1 MNVPQGEA
9 TDAMVV
15 VMEERA
21 SEAQIELVVKR
32 LVEMGMD
39 VHRSTGVTRTVLG
52 AVGQGTPDAALI
64 ELLDGVH
71 EVLRISE
78 PYKLASR
85 TFKPDGTV
93 ITGGDVR
100 IGGDE
105 VIVIAGP
112 CSAESEPQV
121 RAAAAAVRRAGA
133 KIFRGG
139 AFKPR
144 SSPYSFQGLGEE
156 GLRLLRGAATAENL
170 KLVTEVMDLSQIEVI
185 DKYTDIFQVGAR
197 NMQNF
202 TLLRELGHV
211 RKPVLLKR
219 GISATIEEWLLSAEY
234 VLSGGNTDVILCER
248 GIRTFETA
256 TRNTFDISAI
266 PVVKKLSHLPVI
278 ADPSHGAGRRDMV
291 APMARAAVAAGV
303 DGLIIEVHC
312 DPDHALSDGAQS
324 MFPSQFDRLMAELRI
339 IAPAI
344 GRSICLE
351 PVVRRGWGA

>member
-1 MNVPQGEA
+1 MEME

-15 VMEERA
+15 VMQERA
-21 SEAQIELVVKR
+21 TEAQIEQVVKR

-52 AVGQGTPDAALI
+52 AVGQGRPDAGLI
-64 ELLDGVH
+64 EMLDGVH

-78 PYKLASR
+78 PFKLASR

-93 ITGGDVR
+93 ITVGDVR

-105 VIVIAGP
+105 VIVMAGP
-112 CSAESEPQV
+112 CSAENEAQV
-121 RAAAAAVRRAGA
+121 RTTAAAVRKAGA
-133 KIFRGG
+133 KVFRGG

-156 GLRLLRGAATAENL
+156 GLRLLRDAATAENL
-170 KLVTEVMDLSQIEVI
+170 KLVTEVMDLSQIELI
-185 DKYTDIFQVGAR
+185 DRYCDIFQVGAR

-234 VLSGGNTDVILCER
+234 VLSGGNTV
-248 GIRTFETA
+248 
-256 TRNTFDISAI
+256 DISAI
-266 PVVKKLSHLPVI
+266 PVVRKLSHLPIV

-291 APMARAAVAAGV
+291 VPMARAAVAAGA

-324 MFPSQFDRLMAELRI
+324 LFPAQFDRLMAELRI

-344 GRSICLE
+344 GRGICLE
-351 PVVRRGWGA
+351 PVARRGWGS

>member
-1 MNVPQGEA
+1 
-9 TDAMVV
+9 MVV

-21 SEAQIELVVKR
+21 TEAQIEAVVAR

-52 AVGQGTPDAALI
+52 VVGQGRPDKDII
-64 ELLDGVH
+64 EVMEGVH
-71 EVLRISE
+71 EVVRISE

-85 TFKPDGTV
+85 TFKQESTV
-93 ITGGDVR
+93 VTIGDIR

-105 VIVIAGP
+105 VIVMAGP
-112 CSAESEPQV
+112 CSAENEQQV
-121 RAAAAAVRRAGA
+121 RATAAAVRRAGA

-156 GLRLLRGAATAENL
+156 GLRLLRDASKAENMA
-170 KLVTEVMDLSQIEVI
+170 LVTEVMDLSQIELI
-185 DKYTDIFQVGAR
+185 DRYADIFQVGAR

-202 TLLRELGHV
+202 TLLRELGHT

-291 APMARAAVAAGV
+291 APMARAAVAAGA

-312 DPDHALSDGAQS
+312 EPDRALSDGAQS
-324 MFPSQFDRLMAELRI
+324 MYPAQFDRLMAELRI

-344 GRSICLE
+344 GRGICLE

>member
-1 MNVPQGEA
+1 
-9 TDAMVV
+9 MVV

-21 SEAQIELVVKR
+21 TEAQIENVVKR
-32 LVEMGMD
+32 LVDMGMD

-52 AVGQGTPDAALI
+52 AVGQGQPDKGLI
-64 ELLDGVH
+64 EMLDGVH
-71 EVLRISE
+71 EVVRISS
-78 PYKLASR
+78 PFKLASR
-85 TFKPDGTV
+85 TFKPEGTV
-93 ITGGDVR
+93 VTVGDVR

-105 VIVIAGP
+105 VIVMAGP
-112 CSAESEPQV
+112 SSAENEQQV
-121 RAAAAAVRRAGA
+121 HATAAAVRRAGA

-144 SSPYSFQGLGEE
+144 SSPYSFQGLGEG
-156 GLRLLRGAATAENL
+156 GLRLLRDAANAENL
-170 KLVTEVMDLSQIEVI
+170 KLVTEIMDLSRLAVI
-185 DKYTDIFQVGAR
+185 DRYTDIYQVGAR

-234 VLSGGNTDVILCER
+234 VLSGGNNDVILCER

-256 TRNTFDISAI
+256 MRNTFDISAI
-266 PVVKKLSHLPVI
+266 PVVRKLSHLPVV

-291 APMARAAVAAGV
+291 VPMARAAVAAGA

-351 PVVRRGWGA
+351 PVKRRGWGC

>member
-1 MNVPQGEA
+1 
-9 TDAMVV
+9 MVV
-15 VMEERA
+15 VMQERA
-21 SEAQIELVVKR
+21 TEAQVEQVVAR

-52 AVGQGTPDAALI
+52 VVGSGHPDPGLI
-64 ELLDGVH
+64 EMMEGVH
-71 EVLRISE
+71 EVLRISS

-85 TFKPDGTV
+85 TYKPDDTV
-93 ITGGDVR
+93 VTVGDIR

-105 VIVIAGP
+105 VIVMSGP
-112 CSAESEPQV
+112 CSAETEKQV
-121 RAAAAAVRRAGA
+121 RTTAAAVRRAGA

-144 SSPYSFQGLGEE
+144 SSPYAFQGLGEE
-156 GLRLLRGAATAENL
+156 GLRMLQDAAKAEGMAL
-170 KLVTEVMDLSQIEVI
+170 ISEVMDISQIPLIE
-185 DKYTDIFQVGAR
+185 KYCDIFQVGAR

-202 TLLRELGHV
+202 TLLRELGHA
-211 RKPVLLKR
+211 RKPVMLKR

-234 VLSGGNTDVILCER
+234 ILSGGNTDVILCER

-266 PVVKKLSHLPVI
+266 PVVKKLSHLPVV

-291 APMARAAVAAGV
+291 APMARAAVAAGA

-324 MFPSQFDRLMAELRI
+324 MFPAQFDRLMAELRI

-351 PVVRRGWGA
+351 PVARRGWGVGS

>member
-1 MNVPQGEA
+1 
-9 TDAMVV
+9 MVV

-21 SEAQIELVVKR
+21 SEQQIEHVVAR
-32 LVEMGMD
+32 LVDMGMD
-39 VHRSTGVTRTVLG
+39 VHRSTGATRTVLG
-52 AVGQGTPDAALI
+52 VVGQTRPDPGLI
-64 ELLDGVH
+64 EILDGVH
-71 EVLRISE
+71 EVVRISE
-78 PYKLASR
+78 PYKLASK
-85 TFKPDGTV
+85 TFKPEGSVVTV
-93 ITGGDVR
+93 GDAR

-105 VIVIAGP
+105 VIVMAGP
-112 CSAESEPQV
+112 CSAENEKQV
-121 RAAAAAVRRAGA
+121 RAAAAAVRKAGA

-156 GLRLLRGAATAENL
+156 GLIMLRDAAKAENMA
-170 KLVTEVMDLSQIEVI
+170 LVSEVMDVSQIPLIE
-185 DKYTDIFQVGAR
+185 KYCDMFQVGAR

-202 TLLRELGHV
+202 TLLRELGHT

-234 VLSGGNTDVILCER
+234 VLSGGNTEVVLCER

-256 TRNTFDISAI
+256 TRNTFDVSAI
-266 PVVKKLSHLPVI
+266 PVVKKLSHLPII

-291 APMARAAVAAGV
+291 APMARAAVAAGA

-324 MFPSQFDRLMAELRI
+324 MFPAQFDRLMAELRI

-351 PVVRRGWGA
+351 PVARRGWGA

>member
-1 MNVPQGEA
+1 MNNRTLEA
-9 TDAMVV
+9 TEAMVV

-21 SEAQIELVVKR
+21 TEEQIEKVVAR

-52 AVGQGTPDAALI
+52 VVGQHRPDAGII
-64 ELLDGVH
+64 EVLDGVH
-71 EVLRISE
+71 EVVRISE

-85 TFKPDGTV
+85 TFKPEGTV
-93 ITGGDVR
+93 ITVGDIR

-105 VIVIAGP
+105 VIVMAGP
-112 CSAESEPQV
+112 CSAENEQQV
-121 RAAAAAVRRAGA
+121 HATAAAVRRAGA

-156 GLRLLRGAATAENL
+156 GLRLLRDAASAESL
-170 KLVTEVMDLSQIEVI
+170 KLVTEVMDLSQIELI
-185 DKYTDIFQVGAR
+185 DRYCDIFQVGAR

-202 TLLRELGHV
+202 TLLRELGHA

-234 VLSGGNTDVILCER
+234 VLSGGNNDVILCER

-256 TRNTFDISAI
+256 TRNTLDISAI
-266 PVVKKLSHLPVI
+266 PVIKKLSHLPI
-278 ADPSHGAGRRDMV
+278 V
-291 APMARAAVAAGV
+291 A
-303 DGLIIEVHC
+303 
-312 DPDHALSDGAQS
+312 
-324 MFPSQFDRLMAELRI
+324 
-339 IAPAI
+339 
-344 GRSICLE
+344 
-351 PVVRRGWGA
+351 

>member
-1 MNVPQGEA
+1 MQALEA
-9 TDAMVV
+9 TEAMVV
-15 VMEERA
+15 VMQERA
-21 SEAQIELVVKR
+21 TEAQIEQVVKR

-52 AVGQGTPDAALI
+52 AVGQGHPDPGLI
-64 ELLDGVH
+64 EMLDGVH
-71 EVLRISE
+71 EVLRISS

-85 TFKPDGTV
+85 TFKPEPTV
-93 ITGGDVR
+93 ITVGDVR
-100 IGGDE
+100 VGGDE
-105 VIVIAGP
+105 VIVMAGP
-112 CSAESEPQV
+112 CSAESEAQV
-121 RAAAAAVRRAGA
+121 RTTAAAVRRAGA
-133 KIFRGG
+133 KVFRGG

-156 GLRLLRGAATAENL
+156 GLRLLRDAANGENL
-170 KLVTEVMDLSQIEVI
+170 KLVTEVMDVSQIELI
-185 DKYTDIFQVGAR
+185 DRYCDIFQVGAR

-234 VLSGGNTDVILCER
+234 VLSGGNTDVFLCER

-256 TRNTFDISAI
+256 TRNTLDIAAI
-266 PVVKKLSHLPVI
+266 PIVKKLSHLPIVV
-278 ADPSHGAGRRDMV
+278 DPSHAIGRRDKV
-291 APMARAAVAAGV
+291 APVARAAVAAGA
-303 DGLIIEVHC
+303 DGLLIEVHC

-324 MFPSQFDRLMAELRI
+324 MFPAQFDRLMAELRI

-351 PVVRRGWGA
+351 PVSRRGWGA

>member
-1 MNVPQGEA
+1 
-9 TDAMVV
+9 
-15 VMEERA
+15 
-21 SEAQIELVVKR
+21 
-32 LVEMGMD
+32 
-39 VHRSTGVTRTVLG
+39 VLG
-52 AVGQGTPDAALI
+52 AVGQGRPDAALI
-64 ELLDGVH
+64 EMLDGVH

-85 TFKPDGTV
+85 TFRPENTV
-93 ITGGDVR
+93 VTIGDVR
-100 IGGDE
+100 LGGDE
-105 VIVIAGP
+105 VIVMAGP
-112 CSAESEPQV
+112 CSAESEKQV
-121 RAAAAAVRRAGA
+121 RVTASAVRRAGA

-156 GLRLLRGAATAENL
+156 GLQLLREACNAEGMA
-170 KLVTEVMDLSQIEVI
+170 LVSEVMDASQIEVMT
-185 DKYTDIFQVGAR
+185 KYVDIFQVGAR

-256 TRNTFDISAI
+256 TRNTLDIAAI
-266 PVVKKLSHLPVI
+266 PIVQKLSHLPVI
-278 ADPSHGAGRRDMV
+278 VDPSHAIGRRDKV
-291 APMARAAVAAGV
+291 APVARAAIAAGA
-303 DGLIIEVHC
+303 DGLLIEVHC

-351 PVVRRGWGA
+351 TVARRGWGS

>member
-1 MNVPQGEA
+1 
-9 TDAMVV
+9 MVV

-21 SEAQIELVVKR
+21 SEAQIEQVVAR

-52 AVGQGTPDAALI
+52 AVGSGHPDKALI

-71 EVLRISE
+71 EVLRITE
-78 PYKLASR
+78 PYKLASK
-85 TFKPDGTV
+85 TFKSEGTIV
-93 ITGGDVR
+93 TVGDVR

-105 VIVIAGP
+105 VIVMAGP

-121 RAAAAAVRRAGA
+121 RAAAAAVKRAGA

-156 GLRLLRGAATAENL
+156 GLRLLRDASNAENL
-170 KLVTEVMDLSQIEVI
+170 KLITEVMDLSQIEVI

-202 TLLRELGHV
+202 TLLRELGHA

-234 VLSGGNTDVILCER
+234 VLSGGNNDVILCER
-248 GIRTFETA
+248 GIRTFETS
-256 TRNTFDISAI
+256 TRFTLDLNAV
-266 PVVKKLSHLPVI
+266 PLARELSHLPIVV
-278 ADPSHGAGRRDMV
+278 DPSQATGKWSLVR
-291 APMARAAVAAGV
+291 PMSLAAVAAGAH
-303 DGLIIEVHC
+303 GLIVEVH
-312 DPDHALSDGAQS
+312 PTPNQALSDGAQS
-324 MFPSQFDRLMAELRI
+324 LDFAAFDQLMADLRRMLS
-339 IAPAI
+339 AMAKQ
-344 GRSICLE
+344 L
-351 PVVRRGWGA
+351 A

>member
-1 MNVPQGEA
+1 
-9 TDAMVV
+9 MVV

-21 SEAQIELVVKR
+21 TEAQVEQVVAR

-39 VHRSTGVTRTVLG
+39 VHRSTGATRTVLG
-52 AVGQGTPDAALI
+52 AVGRGHPDKGLI
-64 ELLDGVH
+64 EMLDGVH

-85 TFKPDGTV
+85 TFKPEGSV
-93 ITGGDVR
+93 VAVGDVR

-105 VIVIAGP
+105 VIIMAGP
-112 CSAESEPQV
+112 CSAETEAQV
-121 RAAAAAVRRAGA
+121 HATAAAVRRAGA
-133 KIFRGG
+133 KILRGG

-144 SSPYSFQGLGEE
+144 SSPYSFQGLGEA
-156 GLRLLRGAATAENL
+156 GLRMLRDASNAENL
-170 KLVTEVMDLSQIEVI
+170 KLVSEVMDVSQIEVV
-185 DKYTDIFQVGAR
+185 DTYCDIFQVGAR

-202 TLLRELGHV
+202 TLLRELGHA

-219 GISATIEEWLLSAEY
+219 GISATIEELLLSAEY
-234 VLSGGNTDVILCER
+234 VLSGGNMDVILCER

-256 TRNTFDISAI
+256 TRNTFDVSAI
-266 PVVKKLSHLPVI
+266 PVARMLSHLPIV

-291 APMARAAVAAGV
+291 VPMARAAIAAGA

-324 MFPSQFDRLMAELRI
+324 MYPSQFDQLMAELRI

-344 GRSICLE
+344 GRGICLE
-351 PVVRRGWGA
+351 PATRRDGGASS